1 MSLLHDW
8 RDWLGGY
15 PFEPA
20 APQKIIDFYRNLG
33 FELVRFEPTGHGF
46 GNNQFLFRRVS
57 KPV

>member
-20 APQKIIDFYRNLG
+20 EPNRIISFYKNLG
-33 FELVRFEPTGHGF
+33 FELVNFLPTGHGF

-57 KPV
+57 KPS